1 MTLFLTGCI
10 NLGLYLIIL
19 SLIYIPWNLELIFV
33 WKEFEV
39 LDVFFPP
46 TLFSSIG
53 MVKAALEACRGFNF
67 FGKDGASWSV
77 TYVDPDSSNR
87 NKTTLESLLPRE
99 SSSKVIANLSFF
111 FLVTRNVKMSD
122 TIKWNTMDKVM
133 CERKY
138 VEYWLR
144 SYHYKT
150 MCTVQRQIKAVLWM
164 DLA

>member
-1 MTLFLTGCI
+1 MYGKNLKFWMCFSPPLSSALSEWLKLPWKPAVVSIFLVKMV
-10 NLGLYLIIL
+10 LPGL
-19 SLIYIPWNLELIFV
+19 W
-33 WKEFEV
+33 
-39 LDVFFPP
+39 P
-46 TLFSSIG
+46 TLTQTLATEIKLHW
-53 MVKAALEACRGFNF
+53 KAFYPEKAVPRL
-67 FGKDGASWSV
+67 
-77 TYVDPDSSNR
+77 
-87 NKTTLESLLPRE
+87 LLISL
-99 SSSKVIANLSFF
+99 SF

-133 CERKY
+133 CESKY